1 MSSPQRDRDRVPATS
16 PATGA
21 KRPRQASRIYTSQ
34 KRIAT
39 IAAKKAKPQ
48 YVPTS
53 SPESPPATKKRPRPS
68 THDQTTKPTLP
79 ASRTKSHTPKSSP
92 SKHKRS
98 APGTPAAATPG
109 TIKRF
114 SISAE
119 TVKTYDIVK
128 KDGFKAFSKSI
139 MEAFRIAAAGGKFKM
154 PADHEVGPM
163 VAKIL
168 EAVVSAFD
176 LEVTYM

>member
-1 MSSPQRDRDRVPATS
+1 MNSLQRDRDRVPATS
-16 PATGA
+16 PATGT
-21 KRPRQASRIYTSQ
+21 KRPRQAGRVYTSQ
-34 KRIAT
+34 KPLAT

-92 SKHKRS
+92 SKQKRS

-114 SISAE
+114 STSAE
-119 TVKTYDIVK
+119 TVKPYDIVK
-128 KDGFKAFSKSI
+128 KDGFKAFLKSI

-168 EAVVSAFD
+168 EAVVSTFD